1 MVSSA
6 HAQSDSPG
14 VRILD
19 VTSKR
24 DRDRFITFAERLYR
38 DDPCWVA
45 PLRFE
50 RREFLD
56 PRKNPFF
63 AHAEVKLFLA
73 VDAGGTVR
81 GRIAGIVNFNHI
93 STHNEKVGFFGLFE
107 CENDPQTARL
117 LFDAAAAFLRSH
129 GMETMRGPE
138 NMSVND
144 DIGLLTTGFDSP
156 PCVMMPYNP
165 PYYIDL
171 IAAYGFAPAM
181 KLLAYWA
188 EDAGADTSTD
198 IVRGAQRIERGAEMA
213 QQRYGFTVR
222 PANRR
227 RFKEDVEKIHYA
239 YSEAWK
245 DNWGAVAM
253 TEREFAHMAS
263 TLKLVAD
270 LDFCLIAEVGG
281 DVAGFSLA
289 LPDFNQALIK
299 VGGRLFPFG
308 IFKLLWYKRSISA
321 LRILTMGVVK
331 KYRGMGIDACFYS
344 ETIKR
349 GRAKGYRGLEMSWI
363 LESNLPMNLVLQ
375 KGGAK
380 IAKTY
385 QLYDYRL

>member
-6 HAQSDSPG
+6 HAQLDSPG
-14 VRILD
+14 VRILEA
-19 VTSKR
+19 TTKR
-24 DRDRFITFAERLYR
+24 DRDQFITFPERLYQ
-38 DDPCWVA
+38 DNPYWVP

-63 AHAEVKLFLA
+63 EHADVKLFLA

-107 CENDPQTARL
+107 CENTPGTARL

-129 GMETMRGPE
+129 GMDTMRGPE
-138 NMSVND
+138 NMCVND
-144 DIGLLTTGFDSP
+144 DIGLLTDGFDSP
-156 PCVMMPYNP
+156 PSIMMPYNP

-171 IAAYGFAPAM
+171 VTAYGFAPAM
-181 KLLAYWA
+181 KLFAYWVEDEGEDTA
-188 EDAGADTSTD
+188 EEVMQG
-198 IVRGAQRIERGAEMA
+198 VERIGRGAEMA
-213 QQRYGFTVR
+213 QKRYGYIVR
-222 PANRR
+222 PASRR

-253 TEREFAHMAS
+253 TEHEFAHLAS
-263 TLKLVAD
+263 ALKLVAD
-270 LDFCLIAEVGG
+270 LDLCFIAEVEGE
-281 DVAGFSLA
+281 VAGFSLA

-299 VGGRLFPFG
+299 IGGRLFPFG
-308 IFKLLWYKRSISA
+308 IFKLLWYKRTITA

-331 KYRGMGIDACFYS
+331 KYRGMGIDTCFYH

-349 GRAKGYRGLEMSWI
+349 GRAKGYRALEMSWI
-363 LESNLPMNLVLQ
+363 LERNLPMNLVLQ
-375 KGGAK
+375 KGGAR